1 MTALWFLD
9 RYRFHRY
16 CSGTEDAHQH
26 RESVVDSLLIAML
39 IAQDV
44 VSRDVNSARP
54 DAPVVPYVA
63 PARRRSRTF
72 RTRAALAG
80 LFQRAADVVAP
91 AECSPATR

>member
-1 MTALWFLD
+1 
-9 RYRFHRY
+9 
-16 CSGTEDAHQH
+16 
-26 RESVVDSLLIAML
+26 VDSLLIAML
-39 IAQDV
+39 ISQDA

-63 PARRRSRTF
+63 PAHRRARTF

-80 LFQRAADVVAP
+80 VLQRAAEVVAP

>member
-1 MTALWFLD
+1 
-9 RYRFHRY
+9 
-16 CSGTEDAHQH
+16 
-26 RESVVDSLLIAML
+26 VDSLLIAML

-63 PARRRSRTF
+63 PARRRGRTV
-72 RTRAALAG
+72 RSRAALAG
-80 LFQRAADVVAP
+80 VLQRAADAVAP

>member
-1 MTALWFLD
+1 
-9 RYRFHRY
+9 
-16 CSGTEDAHQH
+16 
-26 RESVVDSLLIAML
+26 VDSLLIAML

-54 DAPVVPYVA
+54 DAPVVAYVA

>member
-1 MTALWFLD
+1 M
-9 RYRFHRY
+9 
-16 CSGTEDAHQH
+16 
-26 RESVVDSLLIAML
+26 DSLLIAML